1 MSDIV
6 IEEEDMVQVDYLKI
20 IDSQLSLIS
29 TVIEFPD
36 DLYDNM
42 AADKI
47 KATAKAFKIILKT
60 QNQLYEAI

>member
-60 QNQLYEAI
+60 QNQLYDAI